1 MQLLSEGKLL
11 SIASQ
16 RPRVGRLSRCLLGMC
31 LQEILLQAG
40 PPAAPLCVLGSA
52 MELLFQGEGSGSL
65 CCLLQVTMTFN
76 RQHLTVPEPLAA
88 LGEIMITREKSY
100 YCHHAFIMQ
109 MILR

>member
-1 MQLLSEGKLL
+1 MSAGCGFIGDFFLGAHPLYRTIL
-11 SIASQ
+11 SIRGQ
-16 RPRVGRLSRCLLGMC
+16 PLSYCSKGKALGH
-31 LQEILLQAG
+31 
-40 PPAAPLCVLGSA
+40 
-52 MELLFQGEGSGSL
+52 F

-76 RQHLTVPEPLAA
+76 RQHLTVREPLAA

>member
-1 MQLLSEGKLL
+1 MFAGHEFTGDYWGAHSLHRPTLLIRGQPL
-11 SIASQ
+11 SYCFKEKA
-16 RPRVGRLSRCLLGMC
+16 LGH
-31 LQEILLQAG
+31 
-40 PPAAPLCVLGSA
+40 
-52 MELLFQGEGSGSL
+52 F

-76 RQHLTVPEPLAA
+76 RQHLTVREPLAA